1 MIEKTTATDR
11 FKEYLKDANHF
22 ELEDAWKLFKEAGR
36 EHYTYKKQEKFL
48 VSLFLNSHNDN
59 LYKML
64 NSRKFFSGYEV
75 YKTVNFIYDKI
86 KLLKNDKKH
95 IDKFKLGF
103 EHLKKEPQLFYHIYI
118 SFLVSDKKD
127 SEKIIQFKKDILNE
141 YTNEDYNV
149 NSFNGL
155 SLNERKDILYSYTIS
170 PELNKWKSLFSA
182 GVKLNSA
189 YLQASYIFEKETY
202 LEVVKYF
209 ISNDCDFSQILGSVH
224 KSKEDYDNRELKKEY
239 NLKGI
244 LLEKYPELFFSDLND
259 LIPGET
265 FNPNIYSISDNNYT
279 EYRNISNP
287 VKMFKIFMDNKKTD
301 FNLSLSND
309 STLLSQTFE
318 YLHKMNQSYSN
329 SYSYNAGNGF
339 RVLNEKLSHYDDINV
354 NFLIENLHPFTFCMK
369 YKMFDLGF
377 TIIKNDFDPNFSIND
392 FKKLGFHYYHNDH
405 VIFNKYTIEALPKF
419 KEEYQKLFFD
429 TIIQKGIKFQISID
443 DINEFTKI
451 KHFNQSFVSLINK
464 FVSNPP
470 EEIYVYF
477 LLSSV
482 LKEQNSLIDKVRF
495 LESTKD
501 NHFICKILNDV
512 KIQLN
517 KLNFYEKKFKN
528 KVFEDH
534 LTLLLANKENI
545 ILKEELKTNNSKLNR
560 RL

>member
-1 MIEKTTATDR
+1 MIKKTTATDR

-64 NSRKFFSGYEV
+64 NSRKFFSDYDV
-75 YKTVNFIYDKI
+75 YKTVNLIYDKI
-86 KLLKNDKKH
+86 KSLKNDKKH

-103 EHLKKEPQLFYHIYI
+103 DYLKKEPLYFYHIYI
-118 SFLVSDKKD
+118 SFLVNEKNDSDKT
-127 SEKIIQFKKDILNE
+127 IQFKKNILNE
-141 YTNEDYNV
+141 YTNEYYNV
-149 NSFNGL
+149 NIFNKL
-155 SLNERKDILYSYTIS
+155 SLKDKEDILYSYTIT
-170 PELNKWKSLFSA
+170 PKLKEWENLFNA
-182 GVKLNSA
+182 GVELNSA
-189 YLQASYIFEKETY
+189 YLKAQFIFEKEPY

-209 ISNDCDFSQILGSVH
+209 ISNNCDFSQILESVH
-224 KSKEDYDNRELKKEY
+224 KSKEDYDDKELKKEY
-239 NLKGI
+239 NLKGF
-244 LLEKYPELFFSDLND
+244 LLEEYPELFFSDLNN
-259 LIPGET
+259 LIPGKT

-279 EYRNISNP
+279 TYRNISDP
-287 VKMFKIFMDNKKTD
+287 VKIFKIFMDNKKTD
-301 FNLSLSND
+301 FNLSLSNN

-339 RVLNEKLSHYDDINV
+339 KLLNEKLSHYDNINV
-354 NFLIENLHPFTFCMK
+354 NFLVENLHPFTFSMK
-369 YKMFDLGF
+369 YEMFDLGF
-377 TIIKNDFDPNFSIND
+377 SIIKNDFDPNFNIND
-392 FKKLGFHYYHNDH
+392 FKKLSFNHYRNDH
-405 VIFNKYTIEALPKF
+405 VIFNEYTIKALPKF

-429 TIIQKGIKFQISID
+429 TIIKKGIKFQISID
-443 DINEFTKI
+443 DINDFTKI
-451 KHFNQSFVSLINK
+451 KHFNQSFISLINK
-464 FVSNPP
+464 FVPNPP

-482 LKEQNSLIDKVRF
+482 IKEQNSLIDKVHF
-495 LESTKD
+495 LELTKD
-501 NHFICKILNDV
+501 NHFLCKILNDV
-512 KIQLN
+512 KTQLN

-528 KVFEDH
+528 KVFEEH